1 MTGPEDVTIR
11 VACPAD
17 RIAITAIYN
26 YYIRETPFTFDLD
39 DVTAESR
46 SGWFEQFA
54 ARGRHQLLVA
64 VSGDALV
71 GYACSTPFKPKPA
84 YLPTVETTIYLAPQ
98 ATGRGI
104 GKRLYAALLERLATE
119 DVHRAFAGIVVP
131 NAASVALHEALG
143 FEWVGTL
150 DEAGRKFDRWWT
162 VAWYLKPMDGAAA
175 LPAHSPE

>member
-1 MTGPEDVTIR
+1 MTGPEDVSIR

-17 RIAITAIYN
+17 GIAITAIYN
-26 YYIRETPFTFDLD
+26 YYVRETPFTFDLD

-46 SGWFEQFA
+46 TTWFEQFA
-54 ARGRHQLLVA
+54 GRGRHQLLVA
-64 VSGDALV
+64 ADAHGLL

-84 YLPTVETTIYLAPQ
+84 YLPTVETTIYLVPN

-104 GKRLYAALLERLATE
+104 GKRLYAALLGRLATE

-131 NAASVALHEALG
+131 NTASVALHESLG
-143 FEWVGTL
+143 FERVGTL

-162 VAWYLKPMDGAAA
+162 VAWYLKPMDGADAR
-175 LPAHSPE
+175 PAGTRK